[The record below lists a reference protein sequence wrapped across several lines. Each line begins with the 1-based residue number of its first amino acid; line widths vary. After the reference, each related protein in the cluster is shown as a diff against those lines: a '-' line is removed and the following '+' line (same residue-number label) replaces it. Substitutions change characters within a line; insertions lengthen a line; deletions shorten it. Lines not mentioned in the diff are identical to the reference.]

1 MRSVDDFLPS
11 GVRTTSDGFAIDP
24 IQTST
29 GVQLEDVCEACTC
42 FSGPV
47 PALDVGPLDWGLP
60 APGGLSSAHLSG
72 GDATLMLH
80 NGAGFDLLRRPDGVF
95 GSLVVELVDTRT
107 DDVVDSV
114 RVVRSFPPGTEVLL
128 IGASRDAVDDLVR
141 GLSLSSGATFGL
153 TEVSSESR
161 KLEQFLKVLK
171 EKDTHDQADQETV
184 LKGMQT
190 IQALTAAATD
200 TGNTC
205 DSLADSAGFEKLAA
219 KTAQRTVNEKGK
231 WIYLFDNEAEHS
243 QNLTSQLENF
253 GYYVHSCASSSELV
267 ERVQQQRPA
276 IILADIELADE
287 GLNRIQARQD
297 NNIPLIFLT
306 NRIEFDA
313 RLQAVRAGGGAFFAK
328 PVAIEAL
335 VDSIDDLLNEGDQE
349 PPRVLVVDDVSEQA
363 ELNALVLRQA
373 GMSVTVETDP
383 MQVYQTIDEFQP
395 ELILMDMHMPECNG
409 TELAAVIRQRPEY
422 VGVPI
427 TFLSSETDRDLQLN
441 ALRRGGDEFLNKSI
455 TPWELAESVAIRVER
470 YRVLRS
476 FMTRDS
482 LTGLLNHSN
491 LIENLDHEVSRT
503 IRYGGCLS
511 FAMLDIDH
519 FKSVNDRYGHGAG
532 DRVIKNLSRL
542 LQQRL
547 RKTDIIARYGGE
559 EFAVIMPETPLP
571 AAIKVMDEVRNNFS
585 QITHHAGDEEFQV
598 TLSCGVASAPPISD
612 ETALRETADQLLYR
626 AKHGGRNQ
634 TIGAA

>member
-1 MRSVDDFLPS
+1 MTDNIDIQAQLAAVKQTFIEQLPQ
-11 GVRTTSDGFAIDP
+11 RMATITDAHEAWLETSSNGPQLDEFHRLVH
-24 IQTST
+24 SLT
-29 GVQLEDVCEACTC
+29 G
-42 FSGPV
+42 
-47 PALDVGPLDWGLP
+47 
-60 APGGLSSAHLSG
+60 
-72 GDATLMLH
+72 
-80 NGAGFDLLRRPDGVF
+80 
-95 GSLVVELVDTRT
+95 
-107 DDVVDSV
+107 
-114 RVVRSFPPGTEVLL
+114 
-128 IGASRDAVDDLVR
+128 
-141 GLSLSSGATFGL
+141 SGATFGL
-153 TEVSSESR
+153 AEVSTESR
-161 KLEQFLKVLK
+161 KLEIFLKSLK
-171 EKDTHDQADQETV
+171 EKSAHDQADQEKV
-184 LKGMQT
+184 LALLQSVL
-190 IQALTAAATD
+190 ALTGVATD
-200 TGNTC
+200 TGNTR
-205 DSLADSAGFEKLAA
+205 DTLADSEGFEKIAA
-219 KTAQRTVNEKGK
+219 KTAKKNVGKKGK
-231 WIYLFDNEAEHS
+231 WIYLFDNELEHS
-243 QNLTSQLENF
+243 QNLVSQLENF
-253 GYYVHSCASSSELV
+253 GYFVQLCRSSAELV
-267 ERVQQQRPA
+267 ERVQEQRPA
-276 IILADIELADE
+276 IILADIELADAGE
-287 GLNRIQARQD
+287 TTLNRIQARQD

-335 VDSIDDLLNEGDQE
+335 VDSIDELLNDGDQE

-383 MQVYQTIDEFQP
+383 MQVYKTIDEFQP

-427 TFLSSETDRDLQLN
+427 TFLSSETDRDLQLT

-519 FKSVNDRYGHGAG
+519 FKSVNDQYGHGAG

-571 AAIKVMDEVRNNFS
+571 AALKVMDEVRANFS
-585 QITHHAGDEEFQV
+585 QISHHAGNEEFQV
-598 TLSCGVASAPPISD
+598 TLSCGVANSPPITD
-612 ETALRETADQLLYR
+612 ETELREAADQLLYR

-634 TIGAA
+634 TIGAD